1 MSMARS
7 TATPLISR
15 GLVAVVVGVV
25 SLAWPGVTVGAFAV
39 AFALYA
45 VVAAGVDVMR
55 AFNSDRVGPVAGHL
69 LLAALSLAAAYG
81 SLTWPGVGALVLTV
95 CVAAWALV
103 TGVMEVALSFRHGES
118 AGERAMWLLSGLVSV
133 LLGIVLAAR
142 PGAGAVTLAS
152 VFGVF
157 TILHGALVLVV
168 SARIRGA
175 THTTRRLA
183 RSH

>member
-1 MSMARS
+1 MSMAKS

-15 GLVAVVVGVV
+15 GLPAVVVGVV
-25 SLAWPGVTVGAFAV
+25 SLVWPGVTVGHSPS
-39 AFALYA
+39 
-45 VVAAGVDVMR
+45 R
-55 AFNSDRVGPVAGHL
+55 APSG
-69 LLAALSLAAAYG
+69 
-81 SLTWPGVGALVLTV
+81 PGVTALVLTV
-95 CVAAWALV
+95 CVVAWALV

-142 PGAGAVTLAS
+142 PRVCAVTLVS

-157 TILHGALVLVV
+157 GTLHGAFVLVV
-168 SARIRGA
+168 SAGIHRA
-175 THTTRRLA
+175 TYATGRLA